1 MGSGIA
7 TVKGYAIMATQDN
20 TSARGSQASA
30 VPDTDTQ
37 TRDLLIL
44 GGGLVGMTLAL
55 AAAKQGLSSHVVDR
69 ADPADLTA
77 EGFDDR
83 ATAISTASW
92 HLFEN
97 IGIADALEPFACP
110 IASIAVTDQN
120 KPGRLD
126 FTPDPGEGTLGRM
139 FPNRRLRLALFEA
152 AAKEPLINWVAKA
165 EIARRERS
173 EFGVA
178 VVLDDQNG
186 ARKLKG
192 RLMVGAEGRQSP
204 TREEAG
210 ITIAKW
216 DYHHRAVIAGLA
228 HEKPHGNVAWEI
240 FYPPGP
246 FALLPLGDD
255 ADGTHRSSLVWTVSE
270 ADGNAVVK
278 LGERAFIA
286 EVQKRMGDVLGKVT
300 GVGPRSSWPLGFH
313 HTAKITGERLALVG
327 DAAHGIHPI
336 AGQGLNLGLRDV
348 GTLAEVLADGARLG
362 LDPGD
367 AQLLKRYENWR
378 GLDSFMVAL
387 ATDGL
392 TRLFGVPGTAAS
404 AVRRLGMSAVQRTPA
419 LKGFFMDE
427 ARGVSGNLPDL
438 LRA

>member
-1 MGSGIA
+1 MSNA
-7 TVKGYAIMATQDN
+7 ETE
-20 TSARGSQASA
+20 
-30 VPDTDTQ
+30 

-55 AAAKQGLSSHVVDR
+55 AAAKKGLSSHVIDR
-69 ADPADLTA
+69 ADPAELTR

-92 HLFEN
+92 HLFRN
-97 IGIADALEPFACP
+97 IGIAEGLEQFACD

-120 KPGRLD
+120 KPGRID
-126 FTPDPGEGTLGRM
+126 FQPEPHEGTLGRM

-152 AAKEPLINWVAKA
+152 AAEEPLIHWVSKA
-165 EIARRERS
+165 EITERQRS
-173 EFGVA
+173 EFGAAA
-178 VVLDDQNG
+178 VLADG
-186 ARKLKG
+186 RKLKG
-192 RLMVGAEGRQSP
+192 RLMVAAEGRGSP

-216 DYHHRAVIAGLA
+216 DYKHRAIIAGLT
-228 HEKPHGNVAWEI
+228 HSKPHDNVAWEI
-240 FYPPGP
+240 FYPAGP
-246 FALLPLGDD
+246 FALLPMNDD

-270 ADGNAVVK
+270 EDGNAVMK
-278 LGERAFIA
+278 LGDRAFLA
-286 EVQKRMGDVLGKVT
+286 EVQKRMGEVLGEVT
-300 GVGPRSSWPLGFH
+300 SVGARSSWPLGFH
-313 HTAKITGERLALVG
+313 HTANITGERLALVG

-348 GTLAEVLADGARLG
+348 GALVEVLADGARIG
-362 LDPGD
+362 LEPGD
-367 AQLLKRYENWR
+367 AQLLKRYETWR

-392 TRLFGVPGTAAS
+392 TRLFGAPGKTAS
-404 AVRRLGMSAVQRTPA
+404 AIRRLGMSAVQRTGP
-419 LKGFFMDE
+419 LKTWFMDE
-427 ARGVSGNLPDL
+427 ARGVSGDLPDL

>member
-1 MGSGIA
+1 MNDA
-7 TVKGYAIMATQDN
+7 QTE
-20 TSARGSQASA
+20 
-30 VPDTDTQ
+30 

-55 AAAKQGLSSHVVDR
+55 AAAKQGMSSHVIDR
-69 ADPADLTA
+69 ADPAELTR

-92 HLFEN
+92 HLFTN
-97 IGIADALEPFACP
+97 IGIAERLEPFACD

-126 FTPDPGEGTLGRM
+126 FTPGPDEGTLGRM

-152 AAKEPLINWVAKA
+152 AAEEPLINWVAKA
-165 EIARRERS
+165 EIAERQRS

-178 VVLDDQNG
+178 AVLEDG
-186 ARKLKG
+186 RKLKG
-192 RLMVGAEGRQSP
+192 RLMIAAEGRGSP

-216 DYHHRAVIAGLA
+216 DYEHRAIIAGLT
-228 HEKPHGNVAWEI
+228 HSKPHHNVAWEI
-240 FYPPGP
+240 FYPAGP
-246 FALLPLGDD
+246 FALLPLDDD

-270 ADGNAVVK
+270 EDGNAVMK
-278 LGERAFIA
+278 LGDRAFLA
-286 EVQKRMGDVLGKVT
+286 EVQKRMGDVLGEVT
-300 GVGPRSSWPLGFH
+300 SVGARSSWPLGFH

-348 GTLAEVLADGARLG
+348 GALVEVLADGARIG
-362 LDPGD
+362 LDLGD

-392 TRLFGVPGTAAS
+392 TRLFGVPGAAAS
-404 AVRRLGMSAVQRTPA
+404 AARRIGMSAVQRTPA

-427 ARGVSGNLPDL
+427 ARGVSGDLPEL
-438 LRA
+438 LKV